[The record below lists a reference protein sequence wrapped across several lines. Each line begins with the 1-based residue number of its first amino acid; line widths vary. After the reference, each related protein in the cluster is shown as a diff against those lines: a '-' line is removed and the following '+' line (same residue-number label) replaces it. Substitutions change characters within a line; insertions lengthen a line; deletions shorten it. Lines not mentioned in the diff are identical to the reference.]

1 MGCWASVHQNEIG
14 VVERCG
20 RFQSFQQ
27 PGFSCLFPIIDNL
40 VGTLDLRVQQFKMKT
55 ESKSRDNVFVTVSIA
70 VQYRVV
76 PEDMYDAFYKLQS
89 PISHIQLYIHSVV
102 RSTIPT
108 LSLDEL
114 FNAKDSIAVSVQK
127 GVEQEFFDNGY
138 HVVQVLVEDII
149 PDTGVR
155 DAINEISAQ
164 DRLKVANVAKADAEK
179 IVRVME
185 AEAYGESQHLS
196 GLGLARSRRV
206 YNQHLKAHTFVGGFC
221 GGFKK
226 SNDNAK
232 FFFSSSPSGFVLHDG
247 LTSFFIFLPLV

>member
-1 MGCWASVHQNEIG
+1 
-14 VVERCG
+14 
-20 RFQSFQQ
+20 
-27 PGFSCLFPIIDNL
+27 
-40 VGTLDLRVQQFKMKT
+40 MKT

-196 GLGLARSRRV
+196 GLGLARSRRAIMDGV
-206 YNQHLKAHTFVGGFC
+206 RDSIVGLSGVSIINGREQATKLLLMNQYLDGLKTVAENSEESFLFVGANPLSINNIAQEIMDYIYPPDSIVTIAP
-221 GGFKK
+221 K
-226 SNDNAK
+226 
-232 FFFSSSPSGFVLHDG
+232 G
-247 LTSFFIFLPLV
+247 LKPE